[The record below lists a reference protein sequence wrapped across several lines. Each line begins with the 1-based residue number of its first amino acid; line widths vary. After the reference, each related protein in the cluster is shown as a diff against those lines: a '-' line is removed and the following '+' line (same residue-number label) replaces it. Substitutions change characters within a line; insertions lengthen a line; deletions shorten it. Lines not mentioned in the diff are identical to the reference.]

1 MQIEE
6 LISLLNQDPIA
17 LFFYFLLLPFIALLL
32 NIISG
37 RSPESTSYGY
47 LYSLV
52 VYGAAIPALVSL
64 MFWLY
69 SIMLNQKNLLELSF
83 SIYYLPIISAFAIV
97 TILRKK
103 GLKMKWLP
111 WFGELYELLLVAALA
126 LGLLLLL
133 MHKMV
138 LPFQELWQIGLSFLL
153 FFLAFKFLWEYS
165 QQVFRS
171 SVR

>member
-6 LISLLNQDPIA
+6 LIALLNQDPIA
-17 LFFYFLLLPFIALLL
+17 LFFYFLLLPFVALLL
-32 NIISG
+32 NIVSG
-37 RSPESTSYGY
+37 PSPEASSYGY

-52 VYGAAIPALVSL
+52 VYGTAIPALVSII
-64 MFWLY
+64 FWAY

-83 SIYYLPIISAFAIV
+83 SIYYLPLISAIAVV

-111 WFGELYELLLVAALA
+111 WFGELYELLLVAASA

>member
-6 LISLLNQDPIA
+6 LIALLHQDPVA
-17 LFFYFLLLPFIALLL
+17 LFFYFLLLPFMALLL

-37 RSPESTSYGY
+37 PSPASSAYGY
-47 LYSLV
+47 MYSLL
-52 VYGAAIPALVSL
+52 VYGTAIPALISGV
-64 MFWLY
+64 FWLY
-69 SIMLNQKNLLELSF
+69 SIMMNQKNLLELSF
-83 SIYYLPIISAFAIV
+83 SVYYLPLISAVIV
-97 TILRKK
+97 FMILRKK
-103 GLKMKWLP
+103 GLKMKALP
-111 WFGELYELLLVAALA
+111 WFGELYELLITAALA

-138 LPFQELWQIGLSFLL
+138 LPFQKLWQIGLSFFL
-153 FFLAFKFLWEYS
+153 FFLVFKFLWEYG